1 MPTHGRL
8 TAAEVAGR
16 AGQGTVFRDG
26 NKTLQMSPIES
37 FSHGLTIF
45 EYSFTKIPQYTCNFK

>member
-8 TAAEVAGR
+8 TAAEGAGR
-16 AGQGTVFRDG
+16 AGQGTVLRDG
-26 NKTLQMSPIES
+26 NKTLQMSPIEA
-37 FSHGLTIF
+37 FSHGLAIF